1 MYIIIILFIKV
12 KFVQLDIWANIV
24 KLNVDFQVMDFFVKN
39 SVPVQRRSVTLY
51 WDVGIKHTTYVPVS

>member
-1 MYIIIILFIKV
+1 MKV

-39 SVPVQRRSVTLY
+39 SVPVRRRSVTLY
-51 WDVGIKHTTYVPVS
+51 WDVGIKHTTYVPVL